1 MPDAWYIAING
12 AQVGPLTLQE
22 LKATLVTFANADDV
36 PVRCDRLA
44 DWKPVRDLPELRSQ
58 TASSPALPAAPNT
71 HLVDQIRD
79 QLKPVTVTDYS
90 DCTSTGLD
98 DIRPIGRIGAIEGT
112 AKQRSGL
119 PITAANV
126 VSAIAILAM
135 VVFAFAM
142 SKSGDPAG
150 GATNRHGVTP

>member
-1 MPDAWYIAING
+1 MPDTWYIAING
-12 AQVGPLTLQE
+12 AQVGPLSLQE
-22 LKATLVTFANADDV
+22 LKATLATFANANDV
-36 PVRCDRLA
+36 LVLCDRLA

-58 TASSPALPAAPNT
+58 TGLPAVPNAQ
-71 HLVDQIRD
+71 LVGQIRD

-90 DCTSTGLD
+90 DRTSTRLD

-126 VSAIAILAM
+126 ASAIAILAM

-142 SKSGDPAG
+142 SKSGEPAG
-150 GATNRHGVTP
+150 GATNRHAVLP

>member
-1 MPDAWYIAING
+1 MPDTWYIAING

-22 LKATLVTFANADDV
+22 LKATLVTFANANDM

-44 DWKPVRDLPELRSQ
+44 DWKQVRDLPELRSQ
-58 TASSPALPAAPNT
+58 TAPSPVLPAAPNT
-71 HLVDQIRD
+71 HLVGQIRD
-79 QLKPVTVTDYS
+79 QSKRATVTDYS
-90 DCTSTGLD
+90 DRTSTGLD
-98 DIRPIGRIGAIEGT
+98 HIRPIGRIGAIEGT

-126 VSAIAILAM
+126 ASAIAILAI

-150 GATNRHGVTP
+150 GATNRHGVAP